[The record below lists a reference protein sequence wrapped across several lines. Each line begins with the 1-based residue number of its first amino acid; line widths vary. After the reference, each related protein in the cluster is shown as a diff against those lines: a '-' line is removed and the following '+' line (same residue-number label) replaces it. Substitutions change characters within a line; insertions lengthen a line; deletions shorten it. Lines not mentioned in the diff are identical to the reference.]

1 MGDYSKFKSHCHSP
15 AWPGPVLGRGL
26 WAQLVTLPPGL
37 CPNKDTGFQGPLE
50 YRASVQYWPG
60 LSGRL
65 FPEDSQTQLVPPFL
79 VSVSTT
85 FVSFRWEWLH
95 WISGDWKQWQKEGVS
110 VPCGHVP
117 CASQRRELGLTRL
130 CRLSHSPPRG
140 EATSGKPFSSNLS
153 ILCLAWTPASPN
165 LVLNILKAIFVINKD
180 ILLLF
185 SH

>member
-1 MGDYSKFKSHCHSP
+1 M
-15 AWPGPVLGRGL
+15 W
-26 WAQLVTLPPGL
+26 
-37 CPNKDTGFQGPLE
+37 
-50 YRASVQYWPG
+50 
-60 LSGRL
+60 
-65 FPEDSQTQLVPPFL
+65 
-79 VSVSTT
+79 
-85 FVSFRWEWLH
+85 
-95 WISGDWKQWQKEGVS
+95 
-110 VPCGHVP
+110 P

-185 SH
+185 TKSRLTVYDPVDCSTPGFPVLHHLPEFAQSHVH

>member
-1 MGDYSKFKSHCHSP
+1 MGDYSKFKSHCHSL

-79 VSVSTT
+79 LSVSTT
-85 FVSFRWEWLH
+85 FVSFRWKWLH

-110 VPCGHVP
+110 VPMWP
-117 CASQRRELGLTRL
+117 RASQWRELDLTRL
-130 CRLSHSPPRG
+130 CDGSWVWPVCVVFLTPHPMEKLQVGNLLVAIWVSSAWLGPLPHQTLS
-140 EATSGKPFSSNLS
+140 
-153 ILCLAWTPASPN
+153 
-165 LVLNILKAIFVINKD
+165 
-180 ILLLF
+180 
-185 SH
+185 